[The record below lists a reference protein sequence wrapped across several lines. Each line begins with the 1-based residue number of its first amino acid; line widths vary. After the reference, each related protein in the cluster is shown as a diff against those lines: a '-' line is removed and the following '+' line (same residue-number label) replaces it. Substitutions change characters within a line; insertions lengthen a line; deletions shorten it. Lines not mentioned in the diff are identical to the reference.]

1 MYKTNWQ
8 RLLAAALVAALLVTG
23 FAPAAMA
30 ATAQTAPS
38 AVAQQVSGAKE
49 VTGTLTGG
57 QFAKIWLALTPDSNP
72 GTVTL
77 TADWD
82 RPNADSSNVGFYVL
96 NEHNLQQVLGGESL
110 IENNVGQGQSQFF
123 LNGADNVQG
132 ARFNATGPAYT
143 VVVYNDSATDA
154 NFTLRAEGAT
164 LADDSGQ
171 VRVPGAATPET
182 TGEAAATG
190 TVTETV
196 TAPAAAATE
205 EVTATA
211 ATTETAALRLRLRR
225 PRP

>member
-1 MYKTNWQ
+1 MNKTNWQ

-72 GTVTL
+72 GTVTV

-82 RPNADSSNVGFYVL
+82 RPNADSSNVGFYIL
-96 NEHNLQQVLGGESL
+96 NEQNLQRVLGGESL

-132 ARFNATGPAYT
+132 ARFNATGACLHRRRLQRL
-143 VVVYNDSATDA
+143 SHGCQFHAA
-154 NFTLRAEGAT
+154 HRRRHARRRFR
-164 LADDSGQ
+164 
-171 VRVPGAATPET
+171 PGA
-182 TGEAAATG
+182 
-190 TVTETV
+190 
-196 TAPAAAATE
+196 
-205 EVTATA
+205 
-211 ATTETAALRLRLRR
+211 R
-225 PRP
+225 PGCCHA

>member
-8 RLLAAALVAALLVTG
+8 RLLGAALVAALLVTG

-38 AVAQQVSGAKE
+38 AAAQQVSGAKE
-49 VTGTLTGG
+49 VSGTLTGG
-57 QFAKIWLALTPDSNP
+57 QFAKVWLALTPDSNP

-96 NEHNLQQVLGGESL
+96 NESNLQRVLGGESL
-110 IENNVGQGQSQFF
+110 IENNVGQGQSSFF

-143 VVVYNDSATDA
+143 VV
-154 NFTLRAEGAT
+154 
-164 LADDSGQ
+164 
-171 VRVPGAATPET
+171 
-182 TGEAAATG
+182 
-190 TVTETV
+190 
-196 TAPAAAATE
+196 
-205 EVTATA
+205 
-211 ATTETAALRLRLRR
+211 RL
-225 PRP
+225 